1 MNALQRFSASMEYQP
16 LDRVPNWEAGAW
28 PQTWKRWEDEG
39 AAVPNDERHWFYG
52 CDLLGLDRREFIHF
66 NGQAIPPFRQE
77 VLESSEEYEILRDS
91 KGRVR
96 KALKAGAIGGARM
109 SMDQYLRFA
118 VETPEDWAEVKKRF
132 DPRDARRYEANWRE
146 VSPAQWKARQTP
158 LIFAPNTQTMGFYWV
173 AREFLGTENLS
184 YAWYDQ
190 PGLMHDMMEFWAD
203 FLIEAGRPILEA
215 TDLEY
220 ICLAED
226 MAMKSGPLLS
236 PATYK
241 EFIFPRLKRVIEFYK
256 SNGTRYICIDTD
268 GNPEALI
275 PLLLDAGVDCLWPLE
290 RAAEQDPIRLRRKF
304 GRSLRLWGAVD
315 KRELAKGPAAIAAH
329 LKAMRPLIEEG
340 GFIPTVDHTVPPD
353 VSWSDFQ
360 YYMEAKRLLLRGELR

>member
-1 MNALQRFSASMEYQP
+1 
-16 LDRVPNWEAGAW
+16 
-28 PQTWKRWEDEG
+28 
-39 AAVPNDERHWFYG
+39 
-52 CDLLGLDRREFIHF
+52 
-66 NGQAIPPFRQE
+66 
-77 VLESSEEYEILRDS
+77 
-91 KGRVR
+91 
-96 KALKAGAIGGARM
+96 
-109 SMDQYLRFA
+109 
-118 VETPEDWAEVKKRF
+118 
-132 DPRDARRYEANWRE
+132 
-146 VSPAQWKARQTP
+146 
-158 LIFAPNTQTMGFYWV
+158 
-173 AREFLGTENLS
+173 
-184 YAWYDQ
+184 
-190 PGLMHDMMEFWAD
+190 MHDMMEFWAD